1 MYCENLECFIGYR
14 GKNVSKS
21 NNIQVFGR
29 SDLFMNK
36 RGSQVLQFSYIGE
49 DLSILE
55 CLYLGILRPNN
66 GILYEVLKTAPVKL
80 AFIGKNK
87 GTVKKSDL

>member
-1 MYCENLECFIGYR
+1 
-14 GKNVSKS
+14 
-21 NNIQVFGR
+21 
-29 SDLFMNK
+29 MNK

-55 CLYLGILRPNN
+55 CLCSGILRPNN
-66 GILYEVLKTAPVKL
+66 GILYEVLKTALVKL

-87 GTVKKSDL
+87 GAVEKSDL